1 MFHDVLTSEKVP
13 FRYRVAGLG
22 SRLLAYLIDV
32 AFLFVL
38 GLVGLMVANVLE
50 VGRGGAGVALLA
62 LWYFLLM
69 WGYFPLFEWLWQ
81 GQTPGKRLLG
91 IRVILWQGTS
101 LTFFAALV
109 RNLLR
114 AVDWLPLLLMAR
126 VPVLLALFGP
136 FVLHGVSFV
145 VAACNRQQRR
155 PGDLAAGTLVVH
167 VERAARPIRAL
178 YEAHRDIDAAHRER
192 LREKVQRLDRPQK
205 EAILDLCLR
214 RDQIRVAD
222 RTQLFRQ
229 IAEYF
234 EQRLDV
240 VPAEYQSDEKFV
252 LEAVSVLG
260 EPAEA
265 GANVGRGKRG

>member
-13 FRYRVAGLG
+13 FRYRVAGMG

-101 LTFFAALV
+101 
-109 RNLLR
+109 
-114 AVDWLPLLLMAR
+114 
-126 VPVLLALFGP
+126 
-136 FVLHGVSFV
+136 
-145 VAACNRQQRR
+145 
-155 PGDLAAGTLVVH
+155 
-167 VERAARPIRAL
+167 
-178 YEAHRDIDAAHRER
+178 
-192 LREKVQRLDRPQK
+192 
-205 EAILDLCLR
+205 
-214 RDQIRVAD
+214 
-222 RTQLFRQ
+222 
-229 IAEYF
+229 
-234 EQRLDV
+234 
-240 VPAEYQSDEKFV
+240 
-252 LEAVSVLG
+252 
-260 EPAEA
+260 
-265 GANVGRGKRG
+265 